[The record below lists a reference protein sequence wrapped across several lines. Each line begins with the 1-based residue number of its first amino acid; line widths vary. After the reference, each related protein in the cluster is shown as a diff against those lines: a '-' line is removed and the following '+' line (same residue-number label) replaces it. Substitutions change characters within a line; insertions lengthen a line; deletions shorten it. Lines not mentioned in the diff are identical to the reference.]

1 MKFTAL
7 SKKMYKSNSE
17 YHYEFL
23 SNESLILIKDSFY
36 IQTVLGIKLPLNESY
51 TNYSPVLLEQILQE
65 QLILENFYET
75 LKKYLDKGKESVG
88 KVIDVIKSPADIAT
102 LLKNL
107 IDNPELLRV
116 VNETYRNKIN
126 NFVKDFKDKLTSI
139 VDLLKK
145 PIELLKGLKS
155 EDNEN
160 TEEGV
165 NFFQGFIDGI
175 LGYVTKVTD
184 FLNKN
189 ITDGWSGLLK
199 AILFNGA
206 LSYVN
211 DKINFYYKKITGI
224 LKMVVKPIDFFK
236 DSIKKEFSDT
246 KKEFSDGLKNNL
258 TNIMGQ
264 LGDLAKDSFDKINSF
279 FTGIASKYKWLWTAT
294 VGYLSSI
301 AKSIASKIKFAGTDN
316 KIDLT
321 HYGRLTRD
329 LKKIESFKKDTV
341 KIINEKNGNLKITD
355 IYNNKNNM
363 SKLNEMAKYKD
374 TYIITTWYNK
384 KIIDVKT
391 FDNIK
396 DARSY
401 IETLD
406 AELMPF
412 KMLPKKKY
420 YDFRS
425 VPTNI
430 KSEQY
435 IYNKKENMS
444 KLNKLIKENINNLL
458 EGSEMFDDMTVAFG
472 VKHKSNNLSDAEKN
486 QFGPMGQLKND
497 KGGSFQNPGFPGKA
511 ITDNS
516 KKESGKEAQDYYKE
530 VLKKVMDYQNPN
542 DEEEF
547 DAPKTPTNTSDVE
560 TENERLKLTGYD
572 TGVSGMEVVMD
583 KAAESG
589 GSEMSKKNYKER
601 MDKIQGD
608 KMNYD
613 YMKKSARKTNDL
625 KYKKDAQNGRPV
637 KAQKSKQPE
646 NLGEN
651 LIKEFK
657 TSPDPQKM
665 FDYIKKYILDKYP
678 QLKDKIDQP
687 TEKAQIIAL
696 FAQEFGI
703 NASQL
708 SMVKSVIDK
717 AKKEEPPQETAEVKE
732 SYEGVNSKN
741 IFKVKG
747 TITSENQIKK
757 LVEKLPSRVKIDET
771 VFVIT
776 DGENTYK
783 LIWEGE
789 EHNGEAT
796 IKNFRNNQMVNED
809 IQKMKHLWDFNT
821 KEKYEF
827 KNNIT
832 ENGDEAFKRIFKIV
846 KNK

>member
-1 MKFTAL
+1 MGSELKTYGDLKKLINYIKTSQKGGKLLSKGKEIAVDQILGLIPGASNVKTAL
-7 SKKMYKSNSE
+7 GFFKAAFEKPDTVKTNTWLDKLDIDDEISKIVDDTVENSFL
-17 YHYEFL
+17 EFL
-23 SNESLILIKDSFY
+23 SKS
-36 IQTVLGIKLPLNESY
+36 
-51 TNYSPVLLEQILQE
+51 
-65 QLILENFYET
+65 LENT
-75 LKKYLDKGKESVG
+75 PDDKELEDDFN
-88 KVIDVIKSPADIAT
+88 IN
-102 LLKNL
+102 KNL
-107 IDNPELLRV
+107 Q
-116 VNETYRNKIN
+116 TYL
-126 NFVKDFKDKLTSI
+126 KDK
-139 VDLLKK
+139 
-145 PIELLKGLKS
+145 
-155 EDNEN
+155 
-160 TEEGV
+160 
-165 NFFQGFIDGI
+165 F
-175 LGYVTKVTD
+175 
-184 FLNKN
+184 KN
-189 ITDGWSGLLK
+189 RS
-199 AILFNGA
+199 
-206 LSYVN
+206 V
-211 DKINFYYKKITGI
+211 
-224 LKMVVKPIDFFK
+224 MVP
-236 DSIKKEFSDT
+236 ESD
-246 KKEFSDGLKNNL
+246 D
-258 TNIMGQ
+258 
-264 LGDLAKDSFDKINSF
+264 
-279 FTGIASKYKWLWTAT
+279 
-294 VGYLSSI
+294 
-301 AKSIASKIKFAGTDN
+301 
-316 KIDLT
+316 
-321 HYGRLTRD
+321 
-329 LKKIESFKKDTV
+329 
-341 KIINEKNGNLKITD
+341 
-355 IYNNKNNM
+355 YNNKNNM
-363 SKLNEMAKYKD
+363 SKLNED
-374 TYIITTWYNK
+374 IGGDRTYTISTWYNK
-384 KIIDVKT
+384 KITDVKT

-396 DARSY
+396 DARDY
-401 IETLD
+401 VETLD
-406 AELMPF
+406 AELVPF

-425 VPTNI
+425 MRTNI

-542 DEEEF
+542 DKEEF

-583 KAAESG
+583 KSTESG
-589 GSEMSKKNYKER
+589 GSEMSKKKYKER

-646 NLGEN
+646 
-651 LIKEFK
+651 
-657 TSPDPQKM
+657 
-665 FDYIKKYILDKYP
+665 
-678 QLKDKIDQP
+678 
-687 TEKAQIIAL
+687 
-696 FAQEFGI
+696 
-703 NASQL
+703 
-708 SMVKSVIDK
+708 
-717 AKKEEPPQETAEVKE
+717 TAEVKE

-747 TITSENQIKK
+747 TITSENQIMK